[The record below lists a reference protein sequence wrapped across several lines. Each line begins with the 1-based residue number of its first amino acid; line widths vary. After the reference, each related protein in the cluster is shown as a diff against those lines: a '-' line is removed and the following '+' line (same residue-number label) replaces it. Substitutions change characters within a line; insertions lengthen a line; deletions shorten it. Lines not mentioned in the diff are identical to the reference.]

1 MSNLLSRRSRLV
13 LELRFVRL
21 QRKTETGGRGSLH
34 SFFSIAKKLKANYLT
49 LLQDS
54 WSGRGH
60 SLPLTCH
67 NVHVLDGNSV
77 VSNKHA
83 YAENVYMSANL
94 LGMPIM
100 AVSARVA
107 PIALLGGL
115 LAFTVLRRRTFEA

>member
-1 MSNLLSRRSRLV
+1 MLRLEDVVNFKASFGLLKSSKQIIQHRC
-13 LELRFVRL
+13 
-21 QRKTETGGRGSLH
+21 ETHRADDAIRYYS
-34 SFFSIAKKLKANYLT
+34 
-49 LLQDS
+49 
-54 WSGRGH
+54 
-60 SLPLTCH
+60 CH

-107 PIALLGGL
+107 PVALLGGL
-115 LAFTVLRRRTFEA
+115 LAFTVLQHRTFEA